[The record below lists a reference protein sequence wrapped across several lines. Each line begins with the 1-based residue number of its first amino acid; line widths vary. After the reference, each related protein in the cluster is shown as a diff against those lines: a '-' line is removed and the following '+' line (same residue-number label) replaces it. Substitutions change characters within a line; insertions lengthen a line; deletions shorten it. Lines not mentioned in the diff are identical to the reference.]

1 VRDCLGLPVLTP
13 LSDPP
18 LSVLSRSRLH
28 WLAGTEADLRMVT
41 VLAVLELRD
50 SPAWCD
56 WW

>member
-1 VRDCLGLPVLTP
+1 MRDCLGLPVLTP